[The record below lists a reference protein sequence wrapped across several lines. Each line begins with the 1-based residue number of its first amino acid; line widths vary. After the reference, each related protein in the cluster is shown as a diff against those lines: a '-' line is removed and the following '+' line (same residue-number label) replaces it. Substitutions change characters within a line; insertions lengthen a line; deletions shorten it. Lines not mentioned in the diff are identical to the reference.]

1 MKIADAIDILETI
14 AQTGKQTRGVVAV
27 RALLDDYKKTKTRY
41 QRLRAEVNEVID
53 AKVSWG
59 KLRM

>member
-1 MKIADAIDILETI
+1 MKIADALDILETI
-14 AQTGKQTRGVVAV
+14 AQTGKQTKGVVAV
-27 RALLDDYKKTKTRY
+27 RTVLGDYKKTKTRY
-41 QRLRAEVNEVID
+41 QRLREEVNEVID

>member
-14 AQTGKQTRGVVAV
+14 AQTGKQTKGVVAV
-27 RALLDDYKKTKTRY
+27 RTLLDDYKKTKTRY
-41 QRLRAEVNEVID
+41 QRLREEVNEVID
-53 AKVSWG
+53 AEVRYG

>member
-53 AKVSWG
+53 AKVSYG
-59 KLRM
+59 KLRI

>member
-14 AQTGKQTRGVVAV
+14 AQTGKQTKGVVAV
-27 RALLDDYKKTKTRY
+27 RTVLDDYKKTKTRY

>member
-1 MKIADAIDILETI
+1 MKIADALDILETI
-14 AQTGKQTRGVVAV
+14 AQTGKQTKGVVAV
-27 RALLDDYKKTKTRY
+27 RTILDDYKKTKTRY
-41 QRLRAEVNEVID
+41 KRLREEVNEVID

>member
-1 MKIADAIDILETI
+1 
-14 AQTGKQTRGVVAV
+14 
-27 RALLDDYKKTKTRY
+27 LLDDYKKTKTRY